1 MVERRDWFCSQID
14 TILMPAAPQSLSAAH
29 PTAETS
35 RPSASRPEVAG
46 ASHPSEPM
54 MTTRMPATFVIL
66 ATFTGLLAATGC
78 GSNSGSDPEGSVG
91 SSAAGGIPSS
101 AGPGVGGGPPATDGS
116 GVGGGGATGG
126 TSGGGASGS
135 GGSDDTEGTGSGGA
149 GTVGTGAGGAGTG
162 GSGGGDAAYPCDG
175 DASGYNAVVTRS
187 GSNWIAQ
194 NGARS
199 VYSGADMRAA
209 MQAALDSLSSGR
221 TSKESVLVQGSGS
234 TTASSRLSVPSY
246 TVLNVCGTIDVTG
259 SGSGDMAPIYARGRT
274 DIEIPNVTISGTPL
288 YAMFF
293 RDVENLRLG
302 HVELRVSSG
311 LGVRIDNHGRSDRAD
326 KVTNIDIDHV
336 DAEGTSSHAV
346 ETYGVDG
353 LRIGAV
359 IARDTG
365 ECGLLL
371 NDTTNA
377 EIGTVDAVN
386 AGAGTGY
393 AAFRLAN
400 RAGRIGSGYPTNIHV
415 GQVIARG
422 GGRGIFC
429 VSESG
434 GVTIDHI
441 DLADTGSNSILL
453 ENCHNV
459 NIAAQSG
466 AVTGGGDIRLAARAE
481 FANSSDITIQNLTIT
496 NTAVNESPCAD
507 NSTFRDLTLVNARDN
522 TCD

>member
-1 MVERRDWFCSQID
+1 
-14 TILMPAAPQSLSAAH
+14 MP
-29 PTAETS
+29 
-35 RPSASRPEVAG
+35 VAL
-46 ASHPSEPM
+46 
-54 MTTRMPATFVIL
+54 V
-66 ATFTGLLAATGC
+66 GLLMAAGC
-78 GSNSGSDPEGSVG
+78 GSDAGSDPAGSGG
-91 SSAAGGIPSS
+91 SSTAEGTPSS
-101 AGPGVGGGPPATDGS
+101 GDSGVGGALATVSGS
-116 GVGGGGATGG
+116 GVGGGAASGG
-126 TSGGGASGS
+126 TSGAGAP
-135 GGSDDTEGTGSGGA
+135 GSGGA
-149 GTVGTGAGGAGTG
+149 GGAGTGGAGAGGAGSGGEGTGNTGAGGAGTG
-162 GSGGGDAAYPCDG
+162 TGGAGTSGTGTGGAGTGGGGGGGDAAYPCDG

-187 GSNWIAQ
+187 GATWAAQ
-194 NGARS
+194 NGGRS
-199 VYSGADMRAA
+199 VYSGGDMRAA
-209 MQAALDSLSSGR
+209 VQAALDSLSSGR
-221 TSKESVLVQGSGS
+221 TTKESVLVQGSG
-234 TTASSRLSVPSY
+234 TVTAGSRLSVPSY

-259 SGSGDMAPIYARGRT
+259 GGSGDMAPIYARGRT

-311 LGVRIDNHGRSDRAD
+311 LGIRIDNHGRLNRAD

-336 DAEGTSSHAV
+336 YAEGTSSHAV
-346 ETYGVDG
+346 ETYGVDD
-353 LRIGAV
+353 LRIGTV

-400 RAGRIGSGYPTNIHV
+400 RAGRVGSSYPTNIHV
-415 GQVIARG
+415 GEVIARG

-434 GVTIDHI
+434 GVTIDRI

-459 NIAAQSG
+459 NIAAESG
-466 AVTGGGDIRLAARAE
+466 TVTGGGDIRLAARAE
-481 FANSSDITIQNLTIT
+481 FENSSDITIQNLAIT
-496 NTAVNESPCAD
+496 NTDVNENPCAT
-507 NSTFRDLTLVNARDN
+507 NSTFRNLTLMNARDN
-522 TCD
+522 SCD

>member
-1 MVERRDWFCSQID
+1 MKTRLR
-14 TILMPAAPQSLSAAH
+14 TISAI
-29 PTAETS
+29 
-35 RPSASRPEVAG
+35 
-46 ASHPSEPM
+46 
-54 MTTRMPATFVIL
+54 PATLI
-66 ATFTGLLAATGC
+66 GLLMAAACGSDAGGDPESSGGGSATG
-78 GSNSGSDPEGSVG
+78 GSPASG
-91 SSAAGGIPSS
+91 SSATGGSPTS
-101 AGPGVGGGPPATDGS
+101 GGS
-116 GVGGGGATGG
+116 GVGGGVAGGG
-126 TSGGGASGS
+126 TSGAGAAGP
-135 GGSDDTEGTGSGGA
+135 GGSAATSSTGSGGGDSGAASTGGDGAGGAGSSAA
-149 GTVGTGAGGAGTG
+149 GTGGSGAGGAGTG

-175 DASGYNAVVTRS
+175 DTSGYNAVVTRS
-187 GSNWIAQ
+187 GSDWIAQ
-194 NGARS
+194 NGARN
-199 VYSGADMRAA
+199 VYSGGDMRAA

-221 TSKESVLVQGSGS
+221 TSKQSVLVQGSG
-234 TTASSRLSVPSY
+234 TVAASSRLNVPSY
-246 TVLNVCGTIDVTG
+246 TVLNVCGTIEVTG
-259 SGSGDMAPIYARGRT
+259 SGSGDNAPIYARGRT

-311 LGVRIDNHGRSDRAD
+311 LGVRIDNHGRSDRAN
-326 KVTNIDIDHV
+326 KVKNIEIDHV
-336 DAEGTSSHAV
+336 YAEGTSSHGV
-346 ETYGVDG
+346 ETYGVDDI
-353 LRIGAV
+353 RIGTV

-377 EIGTVDAVN
+377 EVGTVDAVN

-434 GVTIDHI
+434 GVTIDRI
-441 DLADTGSNSILL
+441 DLADTGNNAILL

-459 NIAAQSG
+459 NIAAESG
-466 AVTGGGDIRLAARAE
+466 TVDGGGDIRLAARTE

-496 NTAVNESPCAD
+496 DTAVNENPCAE
-507 NSTFRDLTLVNARDN
+507 NSTFRNLTLMNARN
-522 TCD
+522 NSCN

>member
-1 MVERRDWFCSQID
+1 MR
-14 TILMPAAPQSLSAAH
+14 TIHVVPVTL
-29 PTAETS
+29 
-35 RPSASRPEVAG
+35 V
-46 ASHPSEPM
+46 
-54 MTTRMPATFVIL
+54 
-66 ATFTGLLAATGC
+66 GLLMAAGC
-78 GSNSGSDPEGSVG
+78 GSDAGSDPAGSGG
-91 SSAAGGIPSS
+91 SSTAEGTPSSGDSGAGGALTTVS
-101 AGPGVGGGPPATDGS
+101 GS
-116 GVGGGGATGG
+116 GVGGGAASGG
-126 TSGGGASGS
+126 TSGAGAP
-135 GGSDDTEGTGSGGA
+135 GSGGA
-149 GTVGTGAGGAGTG
+149 GGAGTGGAGTGGAGTGGDGAGGAGTGGAGTGAGGAGTG

-175 DASGYNAVVTRS
+175 DTSGYNAVVTRS
-187 GSNWIAQ
+187 GSSWAAQ

-199 VYSGADMRAA
+199 VYSGGDMRAA
-209 MQAALDSLSSGR
+209 VQAALDSLSSGR
-221 TSKESVLVQGSGS
+221 TTKESVLVQGSG
-234 TTASSRLSVPSY
+234 TMTAGSRLSVPSY

-311 LGVRIDNHGRSDRAD
+311 LGVRIDNHGRSNRAD
-326 KVTNIDIDHV
+326 KVTNIEIDHV
-336 DAEGTSSHAV
+336 YAEGTSSHAV
-346 ETYGVDG
+346 ETYGVDD
-353 LRIGAV
+353 LRIGTV

-400 RAGRIGSGYPTNIHV
+400 RAGRVGSSYPTNIHV
-415 GQVIARG
+415 GEVIARG

-434 GVTIDHI
+434 GVTIDRI

-459 NIAAQSG
+459 NIAAESG
-466 AVTGGGDIRLAARAE
+466 TVTGGGDIRLAARAE
-481 FANSSDITIQNLTIT
+481 FENSSDITIQNLAVT
-496 NTAVNESPCAD
+496 NTDVNENPCAT
-507 NSTFRDLTLVNARDN
+507 NSTFRNLTLMNARDN
-522 TCD
+522 SCD